1 MLISLSSIFSLT
13 SRRSTFLEKEISSN
27 ILEIEKETRILTNSE
42 TDIKGHGN
50 RYKCSTSCTGRAITR
65 GIKSSPVSGTRFSV
79 ASASPIPPL
88 HFSARRG
95 QPPLD
100 AMFIRPLSADFWSQL
115 ESPSSKEKIKRGW
128 RLFTR
133 WCFVTMLALKYRAE
147 GRKEGRNK
155 WTREKG
161 GRERRKWGWS
171 RRLRPGGESSFK
183 TMING
188 FFEGVVGSLVIFVI
202 KRFNVFQR

>member
-1 MLISLSSIFSLT
+1 MLVSLSSIFSLT

-50 RYKCSTSCTGRAITR
+50 RYKCPTSCTGRAITR

-115 ESPSSKEKIKRGW
+115 ESPSSKEKIKKKKGGGVCLRDDASLRCW
-128 RLFTR
+128 RWNTAR
-133 WCFVTMLALKYRAE
+133 KE
-147 GRKEGRNK
+147 GRKEGTSER
-155 WTREKG
+155 
-161 GRERRKWGWS
+161 GRRVAERGANEVGAGVCGLGVKV
-171 RRLRPGGESSFK
+171 RLR
-183 TMING
+183 
-188 FFEGVVGSLVIFVI
+188 
-202 KRFNVFQR
+202 RW